1 VPHLPDTWEASKQ
14 GRESDILSSS
24 APLKKGGAH
33 MRRILG
39 PFSVSPW
46 GLTKRGDLL
55 KYIVRRF
62 LTLLAAVVVG
72 ALLIGL
78 GELLGEVYIAG
89 GWAEGIIIGG
99 LGGAVFGILY
109 DPRAATYT
117 VHTRGGAEYPGDW
130 DDYRP

>member
-1 VPHLPDTWEASKQ
+1 
-14 GRESDILSSS
+14 
-24 APLKKGGAH
+24 
-33 MRRILG
+33 M
-39 PFSVSPW
+39 
-46 GLTKRGDLL
+46 